1 LTVNVCPAIVADP
14 LRGFAVFGAIVNTTL
29 PLPVPLAP
37 VFTVMNDALLTAVHV
52 HVAALVPT
60 LTVIVT
66 PPPFALA
73 LVEPRAKA
81 HVGAGGVVTV
91 VVVDG
96 VVVVLL
102 EHAPASIAAANP
114 IPAAAA
120 ENVRWVLR
128 IGRIF

>member
-1 LTVNVCPAIVADP
+1 MVTVP
-14 LRGFAVFGAIVNTTL
+14 LRVLVGFGAIVNTTL

-37 VFTVMNDALLTAVHV
+37 DFIVMNVALLTAVHV
-52 HVAALVPT
+52 HVGAVAPT
-60 LTVIVT
+60 LTVRVS

-81 HVGAGGVVTV
+81 HVGAGVVTV
-91 VVVDG
+91 VAVVDG

-102 EHAPASIAAANP
+102 EHALANIAAANP

-120 ENVRWVLR
+120 ENVR
-128 IGRIF
+128 